1 MGGFWSGIAAP
12 TNEPL
17 GGPGACFP
25 GIIFKICSSKMPFP
39 TQSRGNPVHH
49 CTRNYRRLMLRCH
62 KGKNGWETTGKQQKI
77 WLTGVVKQR
86 KHNLSLARKSFKDQE
101 NIKQK
106 RKAGNICRKWEVSG
120 QNGRVGF
127 SAFFSIQPQKRKG
140 IRDTRKQS
148 ENFHGIFSHLFSMH
162 WVLISFIW
170 KLQLCSLLLRRFVIT
185 FTIYYMKVVNSV
197 KAPICESSS
206 KVLISGDFLQEV
218 PTAVFWH

>member
-1 MGGFWSGIAAP
+1 MEGWEYLPKMGGFWP
-12 TNEPL
+12 
-17 GGPGACFP
+17 
-25 GIIFKICSSKMPFP
+25 
-39 TQSRGNPVHH
+39 
-49 CTRNYRRLMLRCH
+49 
-62 KGKNGWETTGKQQKI
+62 
-77 WLTGVVKQR
+77 
-86 KHNLSLARKSFKDQE
+86 
-101 NIKQK
+101 
-106 RKAGNICRKWEVSG
+106 KWEG
-120 QNGRVGF
+120 WILCL
-127 SAFFSIQPQKRKG
+127 FSIQPQKRKG

-218 PTAVFWH
+218 PTAVF